1 MIDATTRDELA
12 GTDPVT
18 AGPAVS
24 LSWSAIWVGIA
35 TALGLLSL
43 LLLFGTALGL
53 SIVDPYQITRQE
65 TSSALPAATIVWVA
79 LSALASAFVGA
90 WLANYLARH
99 DRDESL
105 LSGVVIW
112 AMSLLFCAAGLL
124 AFTDFLPRPAVAG
137 DGSAALSYSS
147 LNDEQFANLVLD
159 RARTWT
165 PGNPEDPINVSADNR
180 KRVDPDDVA
189 DNDELHRFVK
199 TNTSLSDQQTEEFL
213 ESEKNTIA
221 NAQAEA
227 QKRWERAHAIELAR
241 ADRARKNAS
250 AVAWTL
256 TAVAFL
262 SLVTALA
269 GSWLGWWQRGGV
281 ADQNADYRRSG
292 SPLAPETQPFVP
304 GPSENRPPEA

>member
-1 MIDATTRDELA
+1 MSSVTTRDELA
-12 GTDPVT
+12 DTDP
-18 AGPAVS
+18 AIPAPALR

-53 SIVDPYQITRQE
+53 SIVDPYQITRNE
-65 TSSALPAATIVWVA
+65 TSSALPAATIVWVVV
-79 LSALASAFVGA
+79 SALASAFVGA
-90 WLANYLARH
+90 WLANYLSRH

-112 AMSLLFCAAGLL
+112 ALTLLFAVAGFL
-124 AFTDFLPRPAVAG
+124 AFVDFSRPAVG
-137 DGSAALSYSS
+137 DGGAPLTYSS
-147 LNDEQFANLVLD
+147 LNDEQFAGLVLD

-165 PGNPEDPINVSADNR
+165 PGSPEEPVNVSADNR

-189 DNDELHRFVK
+189 DNDELHQFVK
-199 TNTSLSDQQTEEFL
+199 TNTSLSDKQTEEFL

-241 ADRARKNAS
+241 ADRARKDAS

-262 SLVTALA
+262 SLLTALA

-281 ADQNADYRRSG
+281 DDERADYRRSG
-292 SPLAPETQPFVP
+292 SPLAPDTQPYVP
-304 GPSENRPPEA
+304 GPSENRPPPEP